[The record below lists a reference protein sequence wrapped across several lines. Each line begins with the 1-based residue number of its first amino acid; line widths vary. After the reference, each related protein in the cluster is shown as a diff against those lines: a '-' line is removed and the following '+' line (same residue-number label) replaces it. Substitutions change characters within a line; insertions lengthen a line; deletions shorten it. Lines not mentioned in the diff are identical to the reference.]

1 MLLKFLLSTYPEA
14 IRKKIKQYHIGVDK
28 KKLLCIELDNV
39 EADST
44 EIIKKP
50 KVNIYNRIFPNKF
63 KLKKISFIS
72 RLLLHIFKKDKKQMK
87 KLMQI

>member
-44 EIIKKP
+44 
-50 KVNIYNRIFPNKF
+50 
-63 KLKKISFIS
+63 
-72 RLLLHIFKKDKKQMK
+72 
-87 KLMQI
+87 